1 MLQANEIGYYIQKT
15 SALITLIANERL
27 TELGI
32 TLSQM
37 RVLRCLWEQNGLTQ
51 REIQQALLIKPSSVN
66 GLLAQL
72 LKKKFVKK
80 VNDTVDAR
88 SNRIYL
94 TTTGKALEEKC
105 LYVFTELELVVSQDL
120 TAKEKDE
127 LICRMEGI
135 FQNFLHLKDTLSLG
149 RSKRNE
155 GEK

>member
-15 SALITLIANERL
+15 SALITFVANERL

-37 RVLRCLWEQNGLTQ
+37 RVLRCLWERDGLMQ

-72 LKKKFVKK
+72 LKKEFVKK
-80 VNDTVDAR
+80 VNNTVDAR

-94 TTTGKALEEKC
+94 TSTGRSLEDKC
-105 LYVFTELELVVSQDL
+105 LRVFAELELVVSQGL
-120 TAKEKDE
+120 TAEEKDK
-127 LICRMEGI
+127 LIGRMEGI
-135 FQNFLHLKDTLSLG
+135 FQNFLHLKDTLTVEHPTENAG
-149 RSKRNE
+149 AK
-155 GEK
+155 